1 MRVLTEQIAD
11 DGLATGLTDNYLR
24 VRYEPGP
31 HTASNHFDTVRITRA
46 REDLVFGEQ
55 IAQP

>member
-1 MRVLTEQIAD
+1 MAGAPITF

-46 REDLVFGEQ
+46 REDLVFGER